1 MVTNSKSEEF
11 LDSTN
16 LSAVFPLLTLDTQR
30 RIVED
35 VEAAVRQ
42 LRVNRNQPLR
52 VMARSPRSAYETANR
67 KAEKTEAE
75 LDLV

>member
-1 MVTNSKSEEF
+1 LTSSEEF
-11 LDSTN
+11 LASTN
-16 LSAVFPLLTLDTQR
+16 LSAVFPLLTLETQR

-42 LRVNRNQPLR
+42 VGVQRNKPLR
-52 VMARSPRSAYETANR
+52 VLSQSLRSWYEKENH